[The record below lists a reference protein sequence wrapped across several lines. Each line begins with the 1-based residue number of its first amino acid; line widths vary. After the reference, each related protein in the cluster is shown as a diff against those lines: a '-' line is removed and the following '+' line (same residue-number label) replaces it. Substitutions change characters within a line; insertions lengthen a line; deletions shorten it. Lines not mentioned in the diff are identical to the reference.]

1 MKVSQIRAARW
12 AITGGLAAFLAI
24 AAAGFPMQADA
35 FVCNG
40 QFDLL
45 QKGYCSTTT
54 TQGCGTSFDAAC
66 PAGETC
72 KTFNFFDPGDPEKD
86 GADQL
91 RVSLAVGTSTITGPA
106 GAPDNMTVHKVRFD
120 LDCVQNSG
128 GNGTNTLCMDQ
139 GDVVEYTGDA
149 TISTDC
155 PGVTWTSSQ
164 PLGGVGANEVVF
176 TPSAP
181 IVIPQSCAPSQAS
194 PPPACGGCKL
204 EFGVRVVH
212 QEAAGSDTTPQ
223 LVEEAAGYI
232 QGQGD
237 AVCNERL
244 TGSMQSGST
253 QTANMPICPSCTID
267 QCNLGCDEQVTGEC
281 TPQTAST
288 PCADT
293 DGNSCTTA
301 GCELSPSDSTVG
313 VCVQTHLLASNN
325 TPCGTDEDT
334 TDCLLPACV
343 SGVCEQKTIPD
354 TNKVNM
360 PCTSTP
366 DTPNNCLVPCCDGT
380 GVCAESSSAAQ
391 ANPTGCAVPDSTPCT
406 DSDGNACTTAG
417 CNGQGVC
424 DQNHASKTCPPADEC
439 NKGCDSTSG
448 QCTPQ
453 TSTPCTDTD
462 GNACTTAGCEVDG
475 TNPELGVCVQSHLF
489 ASNSTPCADTDG
501 SSCTMAG
508 CNGQGVCDQTHVSN
522 CQQCPNAFTGL
533 NLGAASNFAVL
544 GLSGAHLIISEG
556 ATKIV
561 GDVGAGPHDTGTLLK
576 STIVGQL
583 FIDPT
588 AVLDIH
594 SDLTVTGGIVIQD
607 LTQADADAR
616 AASMDAAGFT
626 PTQTLGNINSSTTI
640 TGGGGLNV
648 ISIDSVNLVKQT
660 LTIAGSASDIFIFNV
675 TGDYIFNGSQMV
687 LSGGVTANH
696 ILWNFPTAGSDI
708 EFFTPVAVA
717 FGTFLAPQRGFIQ
730 DHGDLE
736 GAAIAGG
743 TLKFHSAALV
753 NFCPQS

>member
-1 MKVSQIRAARW
+1 SAA
-12 AITGGLAAFLAI
+12 
-24 AAAGFPMQADA
+24 
-35 FVCNG
+35 
-40 QFDLL
+40 
-45 QKGYCSTTT
+45 
-54 TQGCGTSFDAAC
+54 
-66 PAGETC
+66 
-72 KTFNFFDPGDPEKD
+72 
-86 GADQL
+86 
-91 RVSLAVGTSTITGPA
+91 
-106 GAPDNMTVHKVRFD
+106 
-120 LDCVQNSG
+120 
-128 GNGTNTLCMDQ
+128 
-139 GDVVEYTGDA
+139 
-149 TISTDC
+149 
-155 PGVTWTSSQ
+155 
-164 PLGGVGANEVVF
+164 
-176 TPSAP
+176 
-181 IVIPQSCAPSQAS
+181 IVIPQSCAPSQQS

-204 EFGVRVVH
+204 EFGLRVVH
-212 QEAAGSDTTPQ
+212 QEPAGSDGTPQ
-223 LVEEAAGYI
+223 LIEQAAGYSP
-232 QGQGD
+232 GRGD
-237 AVCNERL
+237 AVCDEGL
-244 TGSMQSGST
+244 TGSLQSGSN
-253 QTANMPICPSCTID
+253 QTANIPSCPSCTID
-267 QCNLGCDEQVTGEC
+267 QCKLGCDEQVTGEC

-424 DQNHASKTCPPADEC
+424 DQ
-439 NKGCDSTSG
+439 
-448 QCTPQ
+448 
-453 TSTPCTDTD
+453 
-462 GNACTTAGCEVDG
+462 
-475 TNPELGVCVQSHLF
+475 
-489 ASNSTPCADTDG
+489 
-501 SSCTMAG
+501 
-508 CNGQGVCDQTHVSN
+508 THVSN

-640 TGGGGLNV
+640 TGSGGLNV
-648 ISIDSVNLVKQT
+648 ISIDSVNLV
-660 LTIAGSASDIFIFNV
+660 
-675 TGDYIFNGSQMV
+675 
-687 LSGGVTANH
+687 
-696 ILWNFPTAGSDI
+696 
-708 EFFTPVAVA
+708 
-717 FGTFLAPQRGFIQ
+717 
-730 DHGDLE
+730 
-736 GAAIAGG
+736 
-743 TLKFHSAALV
+743 
-753 NFCPQS
+753 